1 MFVAFEIAMLASST
15 YLDLWLVK
23 VLCGVAYEAA
33 CDASDAT
40 FCV

>member
-1 MFVAFEIAMLASST
+1 MFVAFEIAVS

-23 VLCGVAYEAA
+23 VLCAVAYEAA
-33 CDASDAT
+33 CDASDAA